1 MTHRNA
7 RYTFSDTQYVSF
19 IFLVVALYWI
29 VQFLL
34 AVEEFLVASC
44 VTIWYVTAASAL
56 AFFCIV
62 SGGVFLFFFWSLRG
76 DTDGVVPV

>member
-56 AFFCIV
+56 AFFFY
-62 SGGVFLFFFWSLRG
+62 SFGRGFFVFFLVATRRH
-76 DTDGVVPV
+76 